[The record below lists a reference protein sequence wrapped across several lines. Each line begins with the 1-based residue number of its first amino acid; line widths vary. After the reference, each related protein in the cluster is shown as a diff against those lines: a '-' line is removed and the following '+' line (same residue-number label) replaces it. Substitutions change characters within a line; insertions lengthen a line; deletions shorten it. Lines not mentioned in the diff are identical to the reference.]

1 MTIELTQTQ
10 FARTIT
16 VPDEW
21 EYNGQT
27 FQVWQDDCAEC
38 PIKWLDDASALCV
51 IGAPRGGILHNPADT
66 DCPAMWE
73 FDNFHEEHGRIPT
86 QEEWEALCPDYWVL
100 VGWHT
105 QLDSRL
111 FAVAFDK
118 DVYPTDPCESWVH
131 EYSMWADGYVWV
143 VSNETTGDC
152 LAGIYAD
159 NEEDAIRQY
168 IENYM

>member
-1 MTIELTQTQ
+1 MIQTQ
-10 FARTIT
+10 FAHTIN

-21 EYNGQT
+21 EHNGHT
-27 FQVWQDDCAEC
+27 FHVFPDEYAEC
-38 PIKWLDDASALCV
+38 PTEWLDSADALCV
-51 IGAPRGGILHNPADT
+51 IGGPHGCVLHHPAET

-86 QEEWEALCPDYWVL
+86 QEEWAALCPDYWVY

-111 FAVAFDK
+111 FAAAFRK
-118 DVYPTDPCESWVH
+118 DTFPANPCESWVH

-143 VSNETTGDC
+143 VSDTTTGDSVS
-152 LAGIYAD
+152 GISAD
-159 NEEDAIRQY
+159 TEEDAIKY
-168 IENYM
+168 YTEFCM